1 MFKCLNNL
9 APKYLTCKFKYVQS
23 NTRSANDKN
32 LIIPFPQT
40 EMFKRSFQYSGP
52 LIWNSLPAH
61 IKSSTSLIT
70 FKSNL
75 KSYIMSYV

>member
-9 APKYLTCKFKYVQS
+9 APNYLTCKFKYVQS
-23 NTRSANDKN
+23 NTRSASDKN
-32 LIIPFPQT
+32 LIIPFPHT

-52 LIWNSLPAH
+52 LIWNLLPAP

-70 FKSNL
+70 FL
-75 KSYIMSYV
+75 FYIT